1 MSQAR
6 VYSGIGLMSGTSLD
20 GIDLAYCRFEEGA
33 DGWRFT
39 LECAETVPYDEKWYA
54 RLRCLDE
61 QDAEAYAKTH
71 VYFGHHLGRALA
83 DFIARHELKPDF
95 VASHGQTVF
104 HQPGKNFTAQIGDG
118 ETMASYLPCP
128 LVTNFRN
135 KDVAL
140 GGQGAPLVPF
150 GERLLFPG
158 HRLFLNLGGIA
169 NLSYGDLAFDVC
181 PCNMALNWLALQA
194 EEPQPYDEDGRI
206 ARSGQSHPGLMAALE
221 GLEYY
226 KQGPPKSLGAEWYAR
241 HVLPLISDETISVAD
256 RMATVVIHIAR
267 QVAAAAKQVGAQ
279 GQPILISGGGAHN
292 TTLMAVLDIILGRLD
307 IHPVAVAKEVIDYKE
322 ALIFAFLG
330 LQTLLGR
337 PNALAS
343 VTGARLD
350 VCGGS
355 IHLPP
360 GGWHKSLL

>member
-1 MSQAR
+1 MSSPR
-6 VYSGIGLMSGTSLD
+6 SYMGIGLMSGTSLD
-20 GIDLAYCRFEEGA
+20 GIDLAACTFEEGP
-33 DGWRFT
+33 DGWRFH
-39 LECAETVPYDEKWYA
+39 LDVAETVPYDEKWYA

-61 QDAEAYAKTH
+61 QDAVAYAKTH
-71 VYFGHHLGRALA
+71 VYFGHHLGRVVA
-83 DFIARHELKPDF
+83 DFIARHGLQPEF
-95 VASHGQTVF
+95 VASHGQTIF

-135 KDVAL
+135 KDVAM

-169 NLSYGDLAFDVC
+169 NLSFGDLAFDVC

-194 EEPQPYDEDGRI
+194 DEPQPYDADGRI
-206 ARSGQSHPGLMAALE
+206 ARAGKSNPELMAALE
-221 GLEYY
+221 ALDYY
-226 KQGPPKSLGAEWYAR
+226 TQRPPKSLGMEWYS
-241 HVLPLISDETISVAD
+241 HHMLPLLSNAEISVPD
-256 RMATVVIHIAR
+256 RMATMVIHIAR

-279 GQPILISGGGAHN
+279 GQPILITGGGAHN
-292 TTLMAVLDIILGRLD
+292 TTLMAVLDIILGRVE
-307 IHPVAVAKEVIDYKE
+307 IHPVAISKEVIDYKE

-343 VTGARLD
+343 VTGAKMD

-355 IHLPP
+355 IHLPA
-360 GGWHKSLL
+360 GGWQKSLL

>member
-1 MSQAR
+1 MSTPR
-6 VYSGIGLMSGTSLD
+6 SYTGIGLMSGTSLD
-20 GIDLAYCRFEEGA
+20 GVDLACCRFEEGP
-33 DGWRFT
+33 DGWQFS

-61 QDAEAYAKTH
+61 QDAAAYAKTN
-71 VYFGHHLGRALA
+71 VYFGHHLGRILA
-83 DFIARHELKPDF
+83 DFIVRHGLQPDF
-95 VASHGQTVF
+95 VASHGQTIF
-104 HQPGKNFTAQIGDG
+104 HQPGRNFTAQIGDG

-158 HRLFLNLGGIA
+158 HQLFLNLGGIA
-169 NLSYGDLAFDVC
+169 NLSYGALAFDVC

-194 EEPQPYDEDGRI
+194 DPPLPYDDDGRI
-206 ARSGQSHPGLMAALE
+206 ARSGKPDPGLQAAL
-221 GLEYY
+221 GSLEFYR
-226 KQGPPKSLGAEWYAR
+226 QAPPKSLGAEWYAQ
-241 HVLPLISDETISVAD
+241 HVLPLLSNDEISIAD
-256 RMATVVIHIAR
+256 RMATMVIHIAR
-267 QVAAAAKQVGAQ
+267 QVAAAAKQVGARDQ
-279 GQPILISGGGAHN
+279 EILISGGGAHN
-292 TTLMAVLDIILGRLD
+292 TTLMAVLDIMLGRIGIRPAAIARD
-307 IHPVAVAKEVIDYKE
+307 VIDYKE

-343 VTGARLD
+343 VTGARMD